1 MAQARAVKTEIKVTQ
16 RRNVVLLLRR
26 VKRRTQ
32 QSERDI
38 ETALKMLL
46 LKSAKRDKGKR
57 ARLDAKNSRTEA

>member
-26 VKRRTQ
+26 VKRRTE

-46 LKSAKRDKGKR
+46 LKSAKRDKRKR